1 MGVDQGVYR
10 VQGVHRMYMCMH
22 GCPPPLFYKTTKN
35 TESRK
40 GAGLM
45 AAGAPPP
52 RLSAQDVIEFIF
64 FPVINEACRVIEEGI
79 VDKPA
84 DLDVAT
90 VMAMGFPPYRGGLVF
105 WADLVGA
112 KHIVAR
118 LEEWEGQLQA
128 KGMGGFFKPC
138 VYLKRAAVEGTKLSA
153 GRAKNARM

>member
-1 MGVDQGVYR
+1 M
-10 VQGVHRMYMCMH
+10 HLSPMYICMH
-22 GCPPPLFYKTTKN
+22 TLVHSGSHPISSPHTH

-40 GAGLM
+40 GANLV

-52 RLSAQDVIEFIF
+52 RFSPQDVVEFIF

-105 WADLVGA
+105 WGDLVGA
-112 KHIVAR
+112 GHIVKR
-118 LEEWEGQLQA
+118 LEQWEAQMQG
-128 KGMGGFFKPC
+128 KGLGGFFKPC
-138 VYLKRAAVEGTKLSA
+138 AYLKRAAVEGTKLSA
-153 GRAKNARM
+153 GRVKNARM